1 MNWKSDV
8 VYIREGYDKAITD
21 VDTKEI
27 IAVVSNLDEE
37 YVEHIIN
44 EHNKAI
50 SLARK
55 EGVEIAKEVY
65 KSL

>member
-1 MNWKSDV
+1 MNWKYDI
-8 VYIREGYDKAITD
+8 VYVREGYDNAI
-21 VDTKEI
+21 VDIETKDI
-27 IAVVSNLDEE
+27 IAIVSNLDRQFVN
-37 YVEHIIN
+37 YIID

-65 KSL
+65 KSR